1 MMLIP
6 RHTRNKRVIFYRNGI
21 DGHLV
26 SRDGN
31 RKPRPA
37 RVCPHAVPVDIEA
50 VRKLHRV
57 IYHKNIGL
65 LHFVKKAEVGEV
77 VGLVTGNDHK
87 RKTKSAKRKT
97 TTQNLKYFEF
107 CTVVLHFSLYLLR
120 LLYRCRSSP
129 SFSLIFTTSNA
140 SAYLTCIWCPRESAR
155 PRMLSVQSG
164 PYFFTWLL
172 CACIASILPSICA
185 EMSTKRCGWNGV
197 GVTPPGII
205 CSYIYTLNEFRRAAE
220 RMDCVSAGGY

>member
-1 MMLIP
+1 MSNDAPMTLIP
-6 RHTRNKRVIFYRNGI
+6 RHTRNKRVVFYCDGINRRLVALHGNGE
-21 DGHLV
+21 
-26 SRDGN
+26 
-31 RKPRPA
+31 PRPA

-120 LLYRCRSSP
+120 LLYRCSSNP
-129 SFSLIFTTSNA
+129 SFSRIFTTSNA
-140 SAYLTCIWCPRESAR
+140 SAYF
-155 PRMLSVQSG
+155 V
-164 PYFFTWLL
+164 
-172 CACIASILPSICA
+172 
-185 EMSTKRCGWNGV
+185 
-197 GVTPPGII
+197 
-205 CSYIYTLNEFRRAAE
+205 
-220 RMDCVSAGGY
+220 